1 MKDTYI
7 CSYARTPVGAFQG
20 SLSTVPATKL
30 GSNVIKSVVDK
41 ASINKKF
48 IDLWWQNDG
57 FKMPMDIS
65 FQSFDG
71 QRDRK
76 LMLNNSPTRIAIP
89 LKSDLIIDPDNWVLY
104 NLKQKSK

>member
-1 MKDTYI
+1 
-7 CSYARTPVGAFQG
+7 
-20 SLSTVPATKL
+20 
-30 GSNVIKSVVDK
+30 
-41 ASINKKF
+41 
-48 IDLWWQNDG
+48 
-57 FKMPMDIS
+57 MPMDIS

-104 NLKQKSK
+104 NLKQTSK

>member
-1 MKDTYI
+1 MSMRI
-7 CSYARTPVGAFQG
+7 
-20 SLSTVPATKL
+20 
-30 GSNVIKSVVDK
+30 IK
-41 ASINKKF
+41 NKKF

-104 NLKQKSK
+104 KLKQRSKLNEIP